1 MQAAQ
6 LWLRALRKAVWIEQ
20 TLHHFAFF
28 LSQCHLRISFIHLS
42 TLEENVDLEVVTGDL
57 AAVAQKLATH
67 GVATLGSGGLDDIC
81 QRCTGTATELLTALE
96 GFRVSG
102 QKSRVKNARKALK
115 VIWGKRRVDEMKTRL
130 EGYRDEIQFHVLVEL
145 KCDIDV
151 KATRQCE
158 RFDTLDAHAK
168 AIFEA
173 ISQQQDSVKEAVQ
186 IESLKSDDRHT
197 NTVTTIV
204 AKQEEVYGEI
214 SRKIDEAGELA
225 VQAVIAS
232 GESVHNLIS
241 SEGSRLDERHRETTE
256 KIVAKQT
263 ESHTEVIETLQ
274 SLDST
279 SRTEQESTRRDVE
292 ELKKAMKQIEEDMK
306 RRDAEL
312 KELLQAL
319 SRTHNDLERKGLRER
334 SNAVTVA
341 LVALMTIYETLQ
353 VFCSTSVQDLD
364 AKKLYLANAAS
375 LASPHETYIDLC
387 KHQDPRCEI
396 QHPA

>member
-1 MQAAQ
+1 MHAGLT
-6 LWLRALRKAVWIEQ
+6 LWLRALRKAVWMEQ

-28 LSQCHLRISFIHLS
+28 LSQS
-42 TLEENVDLEVVTGDL
+42 LEENVDLEVVTGDL

-67 GVATLGSGGLDDIC
+67 GAATLGSDGLDDIC

-102 QKSRVKNARKALK
+102 QKSRVKSVRKALK
-115 VIWGKRRVDEMKTRL
+115 AIWGKRRVGEMRTRL
-130 EGYRDEIQFHVLVEL
+130 EGYRDEIQFHVLVKL
-145 KCDIDV
+145 KYGFDV
-151 KATRQCE
+151 EATRQCE

-173 ISQQQDSVKEAVQ
+173 ISQQQESIKDAIQ

-197 NTVTTIV
+197 NTITTIV

-214 SRKIDEAGELA
+214 SRKLDETGELTL
-225 VQAVIAS
+225 QAVIAN

-241 SEGSRLDERHRETTE
+241 SEGSRSDERHRETTE
-256 KIVAKQT
+256 IIVTKQT

-279 SRTEQESTRRDVE
+279 SRTEQEATRREVE

-306 RRDAEL
+306 RRDEEL

-319 SRTHNDLERKGLRER
+319 SRTQNDLERKGLRER

-341 LVALMTIYETLQ
+341 LVALMTIHETLQ
-353 VFCSTSVQDLD
+353 VWYSTSAQDLN
-364 AKKLYLANAAS
+364 AKN
-375 LASPHETYIDLC
+375 YI
-387 KHQDPRCEI
+387 
-396 QHPA
+396 

>member
-1 MQAAQ
+1 MAC
-6 LWLRALRKAVWIEQ
+6 R
-20 TLHHFAFF
+20 
-28 LSQCHLRISFIHLS
+28 
-42 TLEENVDLEVVTGDL
+42 
-57 AAVAQKLATH
+57 
-67 GVATLGSGGLDDIC
+67 
-81 QRCTGTATELLTALE
+81 
-96 GFRVSG
+96 
-102 QKSRVKNARKALK
+102 
-115 VIWGKRRVDEMKTRL
+115 
-130 EGYRDEIQFHVLVEL
+130 
-145 KCDIDV
+145 CDIDV

-173 ISQQQDSVKEAVQ
+173 ISQQQESMKDAVQ

-214 SRKIDEAGELA
+214 SRKLDEAGELT
-225 VQAVIAS
+225 VQAVIAN

-241 SEGSRLDERHRETTE
+241 SEGSRSDEKHRETTE
-256 KIVAKQT
+256 IIVTKQT

-279 SRTEQESTRRDVE
+279 SRTEQEATRREVE

-319 SRTHNDLERKGLRER
+319 SRTRNDLERKGLRER

-341 LVALMTIYETLQ
+341 LVALMTIHETLK
-353 VFCSTSVQDLD
+353 VFFIPPPL
-364 AKKLYLANAAS
+364 K
-375 LASPHETYIDLC
+375 I
-387 KHQDPRCEI
+387 
-396 QHPA
+396 